1 MKFNSIKPFSK
12 DEGLFGIKPYNIN
25 WAVSDNWKSAK
36 NKMLVVIEFVPTVD
50 LKEKSLLGHHLSQ
63 TTYSNLFDYAFSEA
77 KKINPKTKQSDWGF
91 MFVNFN
97 HFKWFDLS
105 NQQKDVCIGAA
116 TKRIKSIIKKIPH
129 THLLIMGDTAASKI
143 LEDNDINTKRLW
155 VHQYKG
161 TPTVNTLN
169 IDRSFSAARSEDDD
183 LDDDAID
190 QANIL
195 GYVGRCIQNLI
206 LGYNPYT
213 IKVKPKAK
221 LITTIKDFDKLYKQ
235 LKKAKRIAVDTEG
248 TSLETIENK
257 LATIQFAITSDIGYV
272 IPWYHQDSTWTVSE
286 FKYLRKKLR
295 SLFTS
300 NGTEYKG
307 SKTKFLIGQ
316 NFGYDMRVLSKELN
330 IRYWSHN
337 TWDLMSGEFLLDE
350 NIKVLRTYGT
360 SAYSLAQ
367 ICLNYGCDF
376 YQTASFGKDQRTL
389 IAYQELTPEVLD
401 YTTMDVQ
408 VMIAIQEQQLRRA
421 QNIVHVKEKPY
432 TEDYHRLMLTQLSS
446 MVRVMSIMK
455 YRGNTIDIE
464 YLLSLLRPDSPI
476 SSKVDELTKEFY
488 SLPEVKKASKKLNN
502 TKGAPSGGLFGQ
514 DFNSFNLSKKAH
526 LQTLFIDVLGLEPL
540 RYGKSGDPSFDK
552 EFLKKYSEDHRSV
565 AIVNDLNK
573 LGKLKSSYIDAFYGH
588 VEDSHDGRIDKR
600 LRPDFGYTGV
610 VTGRSNS
617 SKPSF
622 QQIPEHSED
631 AKIIKRMFISP
642 PMVLPFE
649 ADYSAHEVRCLNLSS
664 FVITNVGL
672 KRLSDIMM
680 MSPDKLPLVLSHNH
694 ATGKDEY
701 KRIGYRSS
709 HTTEFD
715 HLEIVHEHGVLCCTS
730 NHQVWSIKRNAYV
743 YADQLQV
750 GDELLT
756 DDYLNRP
763 TTITHIDNYGTQH
776 HLVGDIG
783 IFDNHNLYVQS
794 TDSPN
799 ERAVLVHNCWGIAAD
814 DDSVKSSFLNIHNL
828 IIKFRHDPS
837 EENLKRKETE
847 GDPHKQNYHKFTKVA
862 LDKIDKVMRQQAKSI
877 VFGCFTKD
885 TIVST
890 EKGPIRIGNLADTKR
905 KPKMIVQGGV
915 LRKSGGAISR
925 GVKPIVSVLTR
936 QGELKGT
943 NGHKILTVSSKFNLE
958 YKALADL
965 KYGDQ
970 IVYQQGAF
978 GNMHPV
984 MDDKRITTKDAYCLG
999 MFTADGSANFYNT
1012 DTTSYNYRVNH
1023 SSSDLEEVKK
1033 MQMFFKKWGGVK
1045 APIAN
1050 PLEFDERFSGCGASS
1065 INLNNKRLYYILKDF
1080 GVTGLQR
1087 DRRVPDQIL
1096 SAERKFVAAYLS
1108 GYFDGDGY
1116 MRFSSNDHLQIGATT
1131 NNPGLAT
1138 DIIYL
1143 LSLFGIKA
1151 SMYGGQYVTENG
1163 YETQSYEIIITG
1175 VESQLLFLKHIGFKT
1190 LRKKERAEQLK
1201 ETLPDL
1207 RINVLKYGL
1216 YKDVYKA
1223 LRKVY
1228 AKRAGVNTFRSRDV
1242 YFKGVHIPPLK
1253 NHMPEFM
1260 ENIHQ
1265 YKSAF
1270 DVLGLSSVYE
1280 TLEILAS
1287 DTTQVTTVFR
1297 EAQNMG
1303 QEEVFDVINVVKD
1316 HSWSANGHIV
1326 SNSMYGK
1333 GDNAL
1338 ARDIDLPIDEA
1349 RKIKN
1354 KFFKEFHKGKAW
1366 LTRMVTYAQD
1376 HLFAVSPI
1384 GRRRNLFGNLSGHNA
1399 MRASVQRR
1407 AQNSPIQ
1414 GFASD
1419 ICFMAADIYARTI
1432 HELFKELEV
1441 KHKASKVGSE
1451 RTDITY
1457 LPTGPNV
1464 MVHDSIKAE
1473 MPIEYYLLGM
1483 HILEWSM
1490 THGVTQ
1496 YLRET
1501 HNVITGVPFDIEFSV
1516 GADWA
1521 HKDDWNFS
1529 AYHMEQA
1536 IKQTLVDHKALY
1548 PDNPKVQAID
1558 PDKTYAHM
1566 VDCYHAQCKQLKL
1579 RERFPLN
1586 ID

>member
-1 MKFNSIKPFSK
+1 MKFKSVKPFLS
-12 DEGLFGIKPYNIN
+12 DEGLFGIKPYNVD
-25 WAVSDNWKSAK
+25 WAITDNWKKAK
-36 NKMLVVIEFVPTVD
+36 NKVLVVVEFVPSID
-50 LKEKSLLGHHLSQ
+50 LKEKSLMGHTLSQ
-63 TTYSNLFDYAFSEA
+63 QTYSNLFDYTFSEV
-77 KKINPKTKQSDWGF
+77 KKLNSKVKQSDWGF

-105 NQQKDVCIGAA
+105 PQQKDVCIGAA
-116 TKRIKSIIKKIPH
+116 TKRMRRIIKKIPH
-129 THLLIMGDTAASKI
+129 THLLLMGDTVASKI
-143 LEDNDINTKRLW
+143 LDDPDANAKRLW
-155 VHQYKG
+155 VHDLKG
-161 TPTVNTLN
+161 TPTVNTIG
-169 IDRSFSAARSEDDD
+169 IDRSFSASKSDDDD

-195 GYVGRCIQNLI
+195 GYASRCIQNLI
-206 LGYNPYT
+206 LGYNPYH
-213 IKVKPKAK
+213 IEVKPRAK
-221 LITTIKDFDKLYKQ
+221 LIKTIKEFDALYKE
-235 LKKAKRIAVDTEG
+235 LKKAKRVAVDTEG

-257 LATIQFAITSDIGYV
+257 LATIQFATSSDIGYV
-272 IPWYHQDSTWTVSE
+272 IPWYHQDSTWSVSE

-295 SLFTS
+295 KLFTS
-300 NGTEYKG
+300 NGTDYKG
-307 SKTKFLIGQ
+307 TKTKFLIGQ
-316 NFGYDMRVLSKELN
+316 NFGYDIRVLSKELN

-337 TWDLMSGEFLLDE
+337 TWDLMAGEFLLDE

-360 SAYSLAQ
+360 SAYGLAQ
-367 ICLNYGCDF
+367 ICMNYGCDF
-376 YQTASFGKDQRTL
+376 YYTASFSKAQRTM
-389 IAYQELTPEVLD
+389 IAHQELTQEVLD

-408 VMIAIQEQQLRRA
+408 VMIAIQEQQMKRA
-421 QNIVHVKEKPY
+421 SNILHVDDKPY
-432 TEDYHRLMLTQLSS
+432 TKDYHRLMLTQLSS
-446 MVRVMSIMK
+446 MIRVMSIMK

-476 SSKVDELTKEFY
+476 SSKIDELTKEFY
-488 SLPEVKKASKKLNN
+488 ELPEVKKASKLLNED
-502 TKGAPSGGLFGQ
+502 KGAPSGGLFGQ
-514 DFNSFNLSKKAH
+514 SFSSFNLSKKAH

-540 RYGKSGDPSFDK
+540 RYGKKGDPSFDK
-552 EFLKKYSEDHRSV
+552 MFLKTYEEDNRSV
-565 AIVNDLNK
+565 AIINDLNK

-588 VEDSHDGRIDKR
+588 VEESHDGRIDKR

-622 QQIPEHSED
+622 QQIPEHSAD

-649 ADYSAHEVRCLNLSS
+649 ADYSAHEVRC
-664 FVITNVGL
+664 
-672 KRLSDIMM
+672 
-680 MSPDKLPLVLSHNH
+680 
-694 ATGKDEY
+694 
-701 KRIGYRSS
+701 
-709 HTTEFD
+709 
-715 HLEIVHEHGVLCCTS
+715 
-730 NHQVWSIKRNAYV
+730 
-743 YADQLQV
+743 
-750 GDELLT
+750 
-756 DDYLNRP
+756 
-763 TTITHIDNYGTQH
+763 
-776 HLVGDIG
+776 
-783 IFDNHNLYVQS
+783 
-794 TDSPN
+794 
-799 ERAVLVHNCWGIAAD
+799 WGIAAD

-828 IIKFRHDPS
+828 IIKYRHDPT
-837 EENLKRKETE
+837 EKNLKRKETE
-847 GDPHKQNYHKFTKVA
+847 GDPHKQNYHKFTKVP

-890 EKGPIRIGNLADTKR
+890 EKGPVRIGNLADTKR
-905 KPKMIVQGGV
+905 KPKVITQGGV
-915 LRKSGGAISR
+915 LRKSGGAVSQ

-943 NGHKILTVSSKFNLE
+943 NGHKILTVSPKLKLE
-958 YKALADL
+958 YKTLADL
-965 KYGDQ
+965 KHGDQ
-970 IVYQQGAF
+970 IVYQQGTF
-978 GNMHPV
+978 GNVRPIMGGKH
-984 MDDKRITTKDAYCLG
+984 ISTKDAYCLG
-999 MFTADGSANFYNT
+999 MFTADGSANFYNS
-1012 DTTSYNYRVNH
+1012 DSVSYNYRVNH
-1023 SSSDLEEVKK
+1023 SSGDLEEVKK
-1033 MQMFFKKWGGVK
+1033 MQVFFKKWGGVK

-1050 PLEFDERFSGCGASS
+1050 QLEFDERFSGCGASS
-1065 INLNNKRLYYILKDF
+1065 INLNNKRLYNILKDF
-1080 GVTGLQR
+1080 GVTGLQK

-1163 YETQSYEIIITG
+1163 YETQAYEIIITG

-1207 RINVLKYGL
+1207 RINVLKYGS
-1216 YKDVYKA
+1216 YKDTYQE

-1242 YFKGVHIPPLK
+1242 YYKGVLIPPMK
-1253 NHMPEFM
+1253 RYMPEFM

-1270 DVLGLSSVYE
+1270 EVLGLTSVYE
-1280 TLEILAS
+1280 TLEVLAS
-1287 DTTQVTTVFR
+1287 DTTQVTYVFR
-1297 EAQNMG
+1297 EALDIGEQ
-1303 QEEVFDVINVVKD
+1303 EVFDVVNVVKD

-1338 ARDIDLPIDEA
+1338 ARDINLSVDEA

-1366 LTRMVTYAQD
+1366 LKQMVTYAQE

-1399 MRASVQRR
+1399 MRAAVQRR

-1432 HELFKELEV
+1432 HELFNELGI
-1441 KHKASKVGSE
+1441 KHKSSKVGTAK
-1451 RTDITY
+1451 TDITY

-1501 HNVITGVPFDIEFSV
+1501 HGVITGVPFDIEFSV
-1516 GADWA
+1516 GADWS
-1521 HKDDWNFS
+1521 HKDDWDFS
-1529 AYHMEQA
+1529 ANHMEKA
-1536 IKQTLVDHKALY
+1536 IKQTLLDHKALY
-1548 PDNPKVQAID
+1548 PDNAKVQAID
-1558 PDKTYAHM
+1558 PDKTYAYM
-1566 VDCYHAQCKQLKL
+1566 VDCYHEQCKQLKL

>member
-1 MKFNSIKPFSK
+1 MKFKSVKPFLS
-12 DEGLFGIKPYNIN
+12 DEGLFGIKPYNID
-25 WAVSDNWKSAK
+25 WAITDNWKKAK
-36 NKMLVVIEFVPTVD
+36 NKVLVVVEFVPSID
-50 LKEKSLLGHHLSQ
+50 LKEKSLMGHPLSQ
-63 TTYSNLFDYAFSEA
+63 QTYSNLFDYTFSEV
-77 KKINPKTKQSDWGF
+77 KKLNSKVKQSDWGF

-105 NQQKDVCIGAA
+105 PQQKDVCIGAA
-116 TKRIKSIIKKIPH
+116 TKRMRRIIKKIPH
-129 THLLIMGDTAASKI
+129 THLLLMGDTVATKI
-143 LEDNDINTKRLW
+143 LDDPDANAKRLW
-155 VHQYKG
+155 VHDFKG
-161 TPTVNTLN
+161 TPTVNTIG
-169 IDRSFSAARSEDDD
+169 IDRSFSASKSDDDD

-195 GYVGRCIQNLI
+195 GYASRCIQNLI
-206 LGYNPYT
+206 LGYNPYH
-213 IKVKPKAK
+213 IEVKPKAK
-221 LITTIKDFDKLYKQ
+221 LIKTIKEFDALYKE

-257 LATIQFAITSDIGYV
+257 LATIQFATSSDIGYV
-272 IPWYHQDSTWTVSE
+272 IPWYHQDSTWSVSE

-295 SLFTS
+295 KLFTS

-307 SKTKFLIGQ
+307 TKTKFLIGQ

-337 TWDLMSGEFLLDE
+337 TWDLMAGEFLLDE

-367 ICLNYGCDF
+367 ICMNYGCDF
-376 YQTASFGKDQRTL
+376 YYTATFSKAQRTL
-389 IAYQELTPEVLD
+389 IAHQELTQEVLD

-408 VMIAIQEQQLRRA
+408 VMIAIQEQQMKRA
-421 QNIVHVKEKPY
+421 SNILHVDDKPY
-432 TEDYHRLMLTQLSS
+432 TKDYHRLMLTQLSS
-446 MVRVMSIMK
+446 MIRVMSVMK

-476 SSKVDELTKEFY
+476 SSKIDELTKEFY
-488 SLPEVKKASKKLNN
+488 ELPEVKKASKLLNED
-502 TKGAPSGGLFGQ
+502 KGAPSGGLFGQ
-514 DFNSFNLSKKAH
+514 SFSSFNLSKKAH
-526 LQTLFIDVLGLEPL
+526 LKTLFIDVLGLEPL
-540 RYGKSGDPSFDK
+540 RYGKKGDPSFDK
-552 EFLKKYSEDHRSV
+552 MFLKTYEEDNRSV
-565 AIVNDLNK
+565 AIINDLNK

-622 QQIPEHSED
+622 QQIPEHSAD

-649 ADYSAHEVRCLNLSS
+649 ADYSAHEVRC
-664 FVITNVGL
+664 
-672 KRLSDIMM
+672 
-680 MSPDKLPLVLSHNH
+680 
-694 ATGKDEY
+694 
-701 KRIGYRSS
+701 
-709 HTTEFD
+709 
-715 HLEIVHEHGVLCCTS
+715 
-730 NHQVWSIKRNAYV
+730 
-743 YADQLQV
+743 
-750 GDELLT
+750 
-756 DDYLNRP
+756 
-763 TTITHIDNYGTQH
+763 
-776 HLVGDIG
+776 
-783 IFDNHNLYVQS
+783 
-794 TDSPN
+794 
-799 ERAVLVHNCWGIAAD
+799 WGIAAD

-828 IIKFRHDPS
+828 IIKYRHDPT
-837 EENLKRKETE
+837 EKNLKRKETE
-847 GDPHKQNYHKFTKVA
+847 GDPHKQNYHKFTKVP

-890 EKGPIRIGNLADTKR
+890 EKGPIRIGNLANTKR

-943 NGHKILTVSSKFNLE
+943 NGHKILTVSPKLKLE

-978 GNMHPV
+978 GNVHPV
-984 MDDKRITTKDAYCLG
+984 MDNKQITTKDAYCLG
-999 MFTADGSANFYNT
+999 MFTADGCANFYNT

-1023 SSSDLEEVKK
+1023 SSSDLDEVKK
-1033 MQMFFKKWGGVK
+1033 MQLFFKKWGGVK

-1050 PLEFDERFSGCGASS
+1050 PLDFDERFSGCGASS
-1065 INLNNKRLYYILKDF
+1065 INLNNKRLYNALKDF
-1080 GVTGLQR
+1080 GVTGLQK

-1143 LSLFGIKA
+1143 LGLFGIKA

-1163 YETQSYEIIITG
+1163 YETQSYEIIIAST
-1175 VESQLLFLKHIGFKT
+1175 ESQLRFLKHIGFKT
-1190 LRKKERAEQLK
+1190 LRKKERAEQLR
-1201 ETLPDL
+1201 ETLPDI
-1207 RINVLKYGL
+1207 RNNVTKYGL
-1216 YKDVYKA
+1216 YKDVYKE

-1228 AKRAGVNTFRSRDV
+1228 AKRAGVNTFRARDV
-1242 YFKGVHIPPLK
+1242 YFKGVHIPPMK
-1253 NHMPEFM
+1253 RYMPEFM

-1338 ARDIDLPIDEA
+1338 ARDINLSVDEA
-1349 RKIKN
+1349 RKIKD

-1366 LTRMVTYAQD
+1366 LKQMVTYAQE

-1399 MRASVQRR
+1399 MRAAVQRR

-1432 HELFKELEV
+1432 HELFTELGI
-1441 KHKASKVGSE
+1441 KHKSSKVGTNK
-1451 RTDITY
+1451 TDITY

-1501 HNVITGVPFDIEFSV
+1501 HGVITGVPFDIEFSV
-1516 GADWA
+1516 GADWS
-1521 HKDDWNFS
+1521 HKDDWDFS
-1529 AYHMEQA
+1529 ANHMEKA
-1536 IKQTLVDHKALY
+1536 IKQTLLDHKALY
-1548 PDNPKVQAID
+1548 PDNAKVQAID
-1558 PDKTYAHM
+1558 PDKTYAYM
-1566 VDCYHAQCKQLKL
+1566 VDCYHEQCKQLKL

>member
-1 MKFNSIKPFSK
+1 M
-12 DEGLFGIKPYNIN
+12 
-25 WAVSDNWKSAK
+25 A
-36 NKMLVVIEFVPTVD
+36 
-50 LKEKSLLGHHLSQ
+50 
-63 TTYSNLFDYAFSEA
+63 
-77 KKINPKTKQSDWGF
+77 
-91 MFVNFN
+91 
-97 HFKWFDLS
+97 
-105 NQQKDVCIGAA
+105 
-116 TKRIKSIIKKIPH
+116 
-129 THLLIMGDTAASKI
+129 
-143 LEDNDINTKRLW
+143 
-155 VHQYKG
+155 
-161 TPTVNTLN
+161 
-169 IDRSFSAARSEDDD
+169 
-183 LDDDAID
+183 
-190 QANIL
+190 
-195 GYVGRCIQNLI
+195 
-206 LGYNPYT
+206 
-213 IKVKPKAK
+213 
-221 LITTIKDFDKLYKQ
+221 
-235 LKKAKRIAVDTEG
+235 
-248 TSLETIENK
+248 
-257 LATIQFAITSDIGYV
+257 
-272 IPWYHQDSTWTVSE
+272 
-286 FKYLRKKLR
+286 
-295 SLFTS
+295 
-300 NGTEYKG
+300 
-307 SKTKFLIGQ
+307 
-316 NFGYDMRVLSKELN
+316 
-330 IRYWSHN
+330 
-337 TWDLMSGEFLLDE
+337 GEFLLDE

-360 SAYSLAQ
+360 SAYGLAQ
-367 ICLNYGCDF
+367 ICMNYGCDF
-376 YQTASFGKDQRTL
+376 YYTASFSKSQRTL
-389 IAYQELTPEVLD
+389 IAHQELTQEVLD

-408 VMIAIQEQQLRRA
+408 VMIAIQEQQMKRA
-421 QNIVHVKEKPY
+421 SNILHVDDKPY
-432 TEDYHRLMLTQLSS
+432 TKDYHRLMLTQLSS
-446 MVRVMSIMK
+446 MIRVMSIMK

-476 SSKVDELTKEFY
+476 SSKIDELTKEFY
-488 SLPEVKKASKKLNN
+488 ELPEVKKASKLLNED
-502 TKGAPSGGLFGQ
+502 KGAPSGGLFGQ
-514 DFNSFNLSKKAH
+514 SFSSFNLSKKAH

-540 RYGKSGDPSFDK
+540 RYGKKGDPSFDK
-552 EFLKKYSEDHRSV
+552 MFLKTYEEENRSV
-565 AIVNDLNK
+565 AIINDLNK

-588 VEDSHDGRIDKR
+588 VEESHDGRIDKR

-622 QQIPEHSED
+622 QQIPEHSAD

-649 ADYSAHEVRCLNLSS
+649 ADYSAHEVRC
-664 FVITNVGL
+664 
-672 KRLSDIMM
+672 
-680 MSPDKLPLVLSHNH
+680 
-694 ATGKDEY
+694 
-701 KRIGYRSS
+701 
-709 HTTEFD
+709 
-715 HLEIVHEHGVLCCTS
+715 
-730 NHQVWSIKRNAYV
+730 
-743 YADQLQV
+743 
-750 GDELLT
+750 
-756 DDYLNRP
+756 
-763 TTITHIDNYGTQH
+763 
-776 HLVGDIG
+776 
-783 IFDNHNLYVQS
+783 
-794 TDSPN
+794 
-799 ERAVLVHNCWGIAAD
+799 WGIAAD

-828 IIKFRHDPS
+828 IIKYRHDPT
-837 EENLKRKETE
+837 EKNLKRKETE
-847 GDPHKQNYHKFTKVA
+847 GDPHKQNYHKFTKVP

-890 EKGPIRIGNLADTKR
+890 EKGPVRIGNLADTKR
-905 KPKMIVQGGV
+905 KPKVITQGGV
-915 LRKSGGAISR
+915 LRKSGGAVSQ

-943 NGHKILTVSSKFNLE
+943 NGHKILTVSSKLKLE
-958 YKALADL
+958 YKPLADL

-978 GNMHPV
+978 GNVHPV
-984 MDDKRITTKDAYCLG
+984 MDNRQITTKDAYCLG
-999 MFTADGSANFYNT
+999 MFTADGCANFYNT
-1012 DTTSYNYRVNH
+1012 NNRSYNYRVNH

-1033 MQMFFKKWGGVK
+1033 MQMFFKRWGGVK

-1065 INLNNKRLYYILKDF
+1065 ITLNNKRLYNALKDF
-1080 GVTGLQR
+1080 GVTGLQK

-1116 MRFSSNDHLQIGATT
+1116 MRFSSDKHLQIGATT

-1138 DIIYL
+1138 DIIYML
-1143 LSLFGIKA
+1143 NLFGIKA
-1151 SMYGGQYVTENG
+1151 SMYGGQYVTGNG
-1163 YETQSYEIIITG
+1163 FETQSYEIIITG
-1175 VESQLLFLKHIGFKT
+1175 TESQLLFLKHIGFKT

-1201 ETLPDL
+1201 ETLPDI
-1207 RINVLKYGL
+1207 RTNVTKYGC
-1216 YKDVYKA
+1216 YKDVYKE

-1242 YFKGVHIPPLK
+1242 YYKGVHIPPLK
-1253 NHMPEFM
+1253 LGMPEFM

-1270 DVLGLSSVYE
+1270 AVLGLSSVYE

-1287 DTTQVTTVFR
+1287 NTTQVTTVFR
-1297 EAQNMG
+1297 EAQDLG
-1303 QEEVFDVINVVKD
+1303 KEEVFDVINVVKD

-1338 ARDIDLPIDEA
+1338 ARDINLSVDEA
-1349 RKIKN
+1349 RKIKD

-1366 LTRMVTYAQD
+1366 LKQMVTYAQE

-1399 MRASVQRR
+1399 MRAAVQRR

-1432 HELFKELEV
+1432 HELFNELGV
-1441 KHKASKVGSE
+1441 KHKSSKVGTAK
-1451 RTDITY
+1451 TDITY

-1501 HNVITGVPFDIEFSV
+1501 HGVITGVPFDIEFSV
-1516 GADWA
+1516 GADWS
-1521 HKDDWNFS
+1521 HKDDWDFS
-1529 AYHMEQA
+1529 ANHMEKA
-1536 IKQTLVDHKALY
+1536 IKQTLLDHKMLY
-1548 PDNPKVQAID
+1548 PDNAKVQDID
-1558 PDKTYAHM
+1558 PDKTYAYM
-1566 VDCYHAQCKQLKL
+1566 VECYHEQCKQLKL

>member
-1 MKFNSIKPFSK
+1 MKFKSVKPFLS
-12 DEGLFGIKPYNIN
+12 DEGLFGIKPYNVD
-25 WAVSDNWKSAK
+25 WAITDNWKKAK
-36 NKMLVVIEFVPTVD
+36 NKVLVVVEFVPSID
-50 LKEKSLLGHHLSQ
+50 LKEKSLMGHTLSQ
-63 TTYSNLFDYAFSEA
+63 QTYSNLFDYTFSEV
-77 KKINPKTKQSDWGF
+77 KKLNSKVKQSDWGF

-97 HFKWFDLS
+97 YFKWFDLS
-105 NQQKDVCIGAA
+105 PQQKDVCIGAA
-116 TKRIKSIIKKIPH
+116 TKRMRRIIKKIPH
-129 THLLIMGDTAASKI
+129 THLLLMGDTVAAKI
-143 LEDNDINTKRLW
+143 LDDPDANAKRLW
-155 VHQYKG
+155 VHDLKG
-161 TPTVNTLN
+161 TPTVNTIG
-169 IDRSFSAARSEDDD
+169 IDRSFSASKSDDDD

-195 GYVGRCIQNLI
+195 GYASRCIQNLI
-206 LGYNPYT
+206 LGYNPYH
-213 IKVKPKAK
+213 IEVKPRAK
-221 LITTIKDFDKLYKQ
+221 LIKTIKEFDALYKE
-235 LKKAKRIAVDTEG
+235 LKKAKRVAVDTEG

-257 LATIQFAITSDIGYV
+257 LATIQFATSSDIGYV
-272 IPWYHQDSTWTVSE
+272 IPWYHQDSTWSVSE

-295 SLFTS
+295 KLFTS

-307 SKTKFLIGQ
+307 TKTKFLIGQ
-316 NFGYDMRVLSKELN
+316 NFGYDIRVLSKELN

-337 TWDLMSGEFLLDE
+337 TWDLMAGEFLLDE

-360 SAYSLAQ
+360 SAYGLAQ
-367 ICLNYGCDF
+367 ICMNYGCDF
-376 YQTASFGKDQRTL
+376 YYTASFSKSQRTL
-389 IAYQELTPEVLD
+389 IAHQELTQEVLD

-408 VMIAIQEQQLRRA
+408 VMIAIQEQQMKRA
-421 QNIVHVKEKPY
+421 SNILHVDDKPY
-432 TEDYHRLMLTQLSS
+432 TKDYHRLMLTQLSS
-446 MVRVMSIMK
+446 MIRVMSIMK

-476 SSKVDELTKEFY
+476 SSKIDELTKEFY
-488 SLPEVKKASKKLNN
+488 ELPEVKKASKLLNED
-502 TKGAPSGGLFGQ
+502 KGAPSGGLFGQ
-514 DFNSFNLSKKAH
+514 SFSSFNLSKKAH

-540 RYGKSGDPSFDK
+540 RYGKKGDPSFDK
-552 EFLKKYSEDHRSV
+552 MFLKTYEEENRSV
-565 AIVNDLNK
+565 AIINDLNK

-588 VEDSHDGRIDKR
+588 VEESHDGRIDKR

-622 QQIPEHSED
+622 QQIPEHSAD

-649 ADYSAHEVRCLNLSS
+649 ADYSAHEVRC
-664 FVITNVGL
+664 
-672 KRLSDIMM
+672 
-680 MSPDKLPLVLSHNH
+680 
-694 ATGKDEY
+694 
-701 KRIGYRSS
+701 
-709 HTTEFD
+709 
-715 HLEIVHEHGVLCCTS
+715 
-730 NHQVWSIKRNAYV
+730 
-743 YADQLQV
+743 
-750 GDELLT
+750 
-756 DDYLNRP
+756 
-763 TTITHIDNYGTQH
+763 
-776 HLVGDIG
+776 
-783 IFDNHNLYVQS
+783 
-794 TDSPN
+794 
-799 ERAVLVHNCWGIAAD
+799 WGIAAD

-828 IIKFRHDPS
+828 IIKYRHDPT
-837 EENLKRKETE
+837 EKNLKRKETE
-847 GDPHKQNYHKFTKVA
+847 GDPHKQNYHKFTKVP

-890 EKGPIRIGNLADTKR
+890 EKGPVRIGNLADTKR
-905 KPKMIVQGGV
+905 KPKVITQGGV
-915 LRKSGGAISR
+915 LRKSGGAVSQ

-943 NGHKILTVSSKFNLE
+943 NGHKILTVSSKLKLE
-958 YKALADL
+958 YKPLADL

-978 GNMHPV
+978 GNVHPV
-984 MDDKRITTKDAYCLG
+984 MDNRQITTKDAYCLG
-999 MFTADGSANFYNT
+999 MFTADGCANFYNT
-1012 DTTSYNYRVNH
+1012 NNRSYNYRVNH

-1033 MQMFFKKWGGVK
+1033 MQMFFKRWGGVK

-1065 INLNNKRLYYILKDF
+1065 ITLNNKRLYNALKDF
-1080 GVTGLQR
+1080 GVTGLQK

-1116 MRFSSNDHLQIGATT
+1116 MRFSSDKHLQIGATT

-1138 DIIYL
+1138 DIIYML
-1143 LSLFGIKA
+1143 NLFGIKA
-1151 SMYGGQYVTENG
+1151 SMYGGQYVTGNG
-1163 YETQSYEIIITG
+1163 FETQSYEIIITG
-1175 VESQLLFLKHIGFKT
+1175 TESQLLFLKHIGFKT

-1201 ETLPDL
+1201 ETLPDI
-1207 RINVLKYGL
+1207 RTNVTKYGC
-1216 YKDVYKA
+1216 YKDVYKE

-1242 YFKGVHIPPLK
+1242 YYKGVHIPPLK
-1253 NHMPEFM
+1253 LGMPEFM

-1270 DVLGLSSVYE
+1270 AVLGLSSVYE

-1287 DTTQVTTVFR
+1287 NTTQVTTVFR
-1297 EAQNMG
+1297 EAQDLG
-1303 QEEVFDVINVVKD
+1303 KEEVFDVINVVKD

-1338 ARDIDLPIDEA
+1338 ARDINLSVDEA
-1349 RKIKN
+1349 RKIKD

-1366 LTRMVTYAQD
+1366 LKQMVTYAQE

-1399 MRASVQRR
+1399 MRAAVQRR

-1432 HELFKELEV
+1432 HELFNELGV
-1441 KHKASKVGSE
+1441 KHKSSKVGTAK
-1451 RTDITY
+1451 TDITY

-1501 HNVITGVPFDIEFSV
+1501 HGVITGVPFDIEFSV
-1516 GADWA
+1516 GADWS
-1521 HKDDWNFS
+1521 HKDDWDFS
-1529 AYHMEQA
+1529 ANHMEKA
-1536 IKQTLVDHKALY
+1536 IKQTLLDHKMLY
-1548 PDNPKVQAID
+1548 PDNAKVQDID
-1558 PDKTYAHM
+1558 PDKTYAYM
-1566 VDCYHAQCKQLKL
+1566 VECYHEQCKQLKL

>member
-1 MKFNSIKPFSK
+1 MKFKSVKPFLS
-12 DEGLFGIKPYNIN
+12 DEGLFGIKPYNID
-25 WAVSDNWKSAK
+25 WAITDNWKKAK
-36 NKMLVVIEFVPTVD
+36 NKVLVVVEFVPSID
-50 LKEKSLLGHHLSQ
+50 LKEKSLMGHTLSQ
-63 TTYSNLFDYAFSEA
+63 QTYSNLFDYTFSEV
-77 KKINPKTKQSDWGF
+77 KKLNSKVKQSDWGF

-105 NQQKDVCIGAA
+105 PQQKDVCIGAA
-116 TKRIKSIIKKIPH
+116 TKRMRRIIKKIPH
-129 THLLIMGDTAASKI
+129 THLLLMGDTVAAKI
-143 LEDNDINTKRLW
+143 LDDPDANTKRLW
-155 VHQYKG
+155 VHDNKG
-161 TPTVNTLN
+161 TPTVNTIG
-169 IDRSFSAARSEDDD
+169 IDRSFSASKSDDDD

-195 GYVGRCIQNLI
+195 GYASRCIQNLI
-206 LGYNPYT
+206 LGYNPYH
-213 IKVKPKAK
+213 IEVKPRAK
-221 LITTIKDFDKLYKQ
+221 LIKTIKEFDALYKE

-257 LATIQFAITSDIGYV
+257 LATIQFATSSDIGYV
-272 IPWYHQDSTWTVSE
+272 IPWYHQDSTWSVSE

-295 SLFTS
+295 KLFTS

-307 SKTKFLIGQ
+307 TKTKFLIGQ
-316 NFGYDMRVLSKELN
+316 NFGYDIRVLSKELN

-337 TWDLMSGEFLLDE
+337 TWDLMAGEFLLDE

-360 SAYSLAQ
+360 SAYNLAQ
-367 ICLNYGCDF
+367 ICMNYGCDF
-376 YQTASFGKDQRTL
+376 YYTASFSKAQRTL
-389 IAYQELTPEVLD
+389 IAHQELTQEVLD

-408 VMIAIQEQQLRRA
+408 VMIAIQEQQMKRSS
-421 QNIVHVKEKPY
+421 NILHVDDKPY
-432 TEDYHRLMLTQLSS
+432 TKDYHRLMLTQLSS
-446 MVRVMSIMK
+446 MIRVMSIMK

-476 SSKVDELTKEFY
+476 SSKIDELTKEFY
-488 SLPEVKKASKKLNN
+488 ELPEVKKASKLLNED
-502 TKGAPSGGLFGQ
+502 KGAPSGGLFGQ
-514 DFNSFNLSKKAH
+514 SFSSFNLSKKAH

-540 RYGKSGDPSFDK
+540 RYGKKGDPSFDK
-552 EFLKKYSEDHRSV
+552 MFLKTYEEENRSV
-565 AIVNDLNK
+565 AIINDLNK

-588 VEDSHDGRIDKR
+588 VEESHDGRIDKR

-622 QQIPEHSED
+622 QQIPEHSAD

-649 ADYSAHEVRCLNLSS
+649 ADYSAHEVRC
-664 FVITNVGL
+664 
-672 KRLSDIMM
+672 
-680 MSPDKLPLVLSHNH
+680 
-694 ATGKDEY
+694 
-701 KRIGYRSS
+701 
-709 HTTEFD
+709 
-715 HLEIVHEHGVLCCTS
+715 
-730 NHQVWSIKRNAYV
+730 
-743 YADQLQV
+743 
-750 GDELLT
+750 
-756 DDYLNRP
+756 
-763 TTITHIDNYGTQH
+763 
-776 HLVGDIG
+776 
-783 IFDNHNLYVQS
+783 
-794 TDSPN
+794 
-799 ERAVLVHNCWGIAAD
+799 WGIAAD

-828 IIKFRHDPS
+828 IIKYRHDPT
-837 EENLKRKETE
+837 EKNLKRKETE
-847 GDPHKQNYHKFTKVA
+847 GDPHKQNYHKFTKVP

-890 EKGPIRIGNLADTKR
+890 EKGPVRIGNLADTKR
-905 KPKMIVQGGV
+905 KPKVTTQGGV
-915 LRKSGGAISR
+915 LRKSGGAVSQ

-943 NGHKILTVSSKFNLE
+943 NGHKILTVSPKLKLE

-965 KYGDQ
+965 NYGDQ
-970 IVYQQGAF
+970 IVYQQGTF
-978 GNMHPV
+978 GNVRPV
-984 MDDKRITTKDAYCLG
+984 MGGKHISTKDAYCLG

-1033 MQMFFKKWGGVK
+1033 MQVFFKRWGGVK
-1045 APIAN
+1045 ALITNA
-1050 PLEFDERFSGCGASS
+1050 LEFDERFSGCGASS
-1065 INLNNKRLYYILKDF
+1065 INLNNKQLYNTLKDF
-1080 GVTGLQR
+1080 GVTGLQK

-1116 MRFSSNDHLQIGATT
+1116 MRFSSDKHLQIGATT

-1138 DIIYL
+1138 DIIYML
-1143 LSLFGIKA
+1143 NLFGIKA
-1151 SMYGGQYVTENG
+1151 SMYGGQYVIGNG

-1175 VESQLLFLKHIGFKT
+1175 TESQLLFLKHIGFKT

-1201 ETLPDL
+1201 ETLPD
-1207 RINVLKYGL
+1207 IKTNVTKYGA
-1216 YKDVYKA
+1216 YKDVYRE
-1223 LRKVY
+1223 LRSVY

-1242 YFKGVHIPPLK
+1242 YYKGVHIPPLK
-1253 NHMPEFM
+1253 LGMPEFM

-1270 DVLGLSSVYE
+1270 AVLGLSSVYE

-1287 DTTQVTTVFR
+1287 DTTRVTTVFR

-1338 ARDIDLPIDEA
+1338 ARDINLSVDEA

-1366 LTRMVTYAQD
+1366 LKQMVTYAQE

-1399 MRASVQRR
+1399 MRAAVQRR

-1432 HELFKELEV
+1432 HELFNELGI
-1441 KHKASKVGSE
+1441 KHKSSKVGTAK
-1451 RTDITY
+1451 TDITY

-1501 HNVITGVPFDIEFSV
+1501 HGVITGVPFDIEFSV
-1516 GADWA
+1516 GADWS
-1521 HKDDWNFS
+1521 HKDDWDFS
-1529 AYHMEQA
+1529 ANHMEKA
-1536 IKQTLVDHKALY
+1536 IKQTLLDHKSLY
-1548 PDNPKVQAID
+1548 PDNAKVQAID
-1558 PDKTYAHM
+1558 PDKTYAYM
-1566 VDCYHAQCKQLKL
+1566 VDCYHEQCKQLKL

>member
-1 MKFNSIKPFSK
+1 MGEHMKFKSVKPFLS
-12 DEGLFGIKPYNIN
+12 DEGLFGIKPYNVD
-25 WAVSDNWKSAK
+25 WAITDNWKKAK
-36 NKMLVVIEFVPTVD
+36 NKVLVVVEFVPSID
-50 LKEKSLLGHHLSQ
+50 LKEKSLMGHTLSQ
-63 TTYSNLFDYAFSEA
+63 QTYSNLFDYTFSEV
-77 KKINPKTKQSDWGF
+77 KKLNSKVKQSDWGF

-105 NQQKDVCIGAA
+105 PQQKDVCIGAA
-116 TKRIKSIIKKIPH
+116 TKRMRRIIKKIPH
-129 THLLIMGDTAASKI
+129 THLLLMGDTVAAKI
-143 LEDNDINTKRLW
+143 LDDPDANTKRLW
-155 VHQYKG
+155 VHDLKG
-161 TPTVNTLN
+161 VPTVNTIG
-169 IDRSFSAARSEDDD
+169 IDRSFSASKSDDDD

-195 GYVGRCIQNLI
+195 GYASRCIQNLI
-206 LGYNPYT
+206 LGYNPYH
-213 IKVKPKAK
+213 IDVKPRAK
-221 LITTIKDFDKLYKQ
+221 LIKTIKEFDALYKE
-235 LKKAKRIAVDTEG
+235 LKKAKRVAVDTEG

-257 LATIQFAITSDIGYV
+257 LATIQFATSSDIGYV
-272 IPWYHQDSTWTVSE
+272 IPWYHQDSTWSVSE

-295 SLFTS
+295 KLFTS

-307 SKTKFLIGQ
+307 TKTKFLIGQ
-316 NFGYDMRVLSKELN
+316 NFGYDIRVLSKELN

-337 TWDLMSGEFLLDE
+337 TWDLMAGEFLLDE
-350 NIKVLRTYGT
+350 NIKVLRTYGK
-360 SAYSLAQ
+360 SAYGLAQ
-367 ICLNYGCDF
+367 ICMNYGCDF
-376 YQTASFGKDQRTL
+376 YYTASFSKAQRTL
-389 IAYQELTPEVLD
+389 IAHQELTQEVLD

-408 VMIAIQEQQLRRA
+408 VMIAIQEQQMKRA
-421 QNIVHVKEKPY
+421 SNILHVDDKPY
-432 TEDYHRLMLTQLSS
+432 TKDYHRLMLTQLSS
-446 MVRVMSIMK
+446 MIRVMSIMK

-476 SSKVDELTKEFY
+476 SSKIDELTKEFY
-488 SLPEVKKASKKLNN
+488 ELPEVKKASKLLNED
-502 TKGAPSGGLFGQ
+502 KGAPSGGLFGQ
-514 DFNSFNLSKKAH
+514 SFSSFNLSKKAH
-526 LQTLFIDVLGLEPL
+526 LQTLFIDVLGLKPL
-540 RYGKSGDPSFDK
+540 RYGKKGDPSFDK
-552 EFLKKYSEDHRSV
+552 MFLKTYEEDNRSV
-565 AIVNDLNK
+565 AIINDLNK

-588 VEDSHDGRIDKR
+588 VEESHDGRIDKR

-622 QQIPEHSED
+622 QQIPEHSAD

-649 ADYSAHEVRCLNLSS
+649 ADYSAHEVRC
-664 FVITNVGL
+664 
-672 KRLSDIMM
+672 
-680 MSPDKLPLVLSHNH
+680 
-694 ATGKDEY
+694 
-701 KRIGYRSS
+701 
-709 HTTEFD
+709 
-715 HLEIVHEHGVLCCTS
+715 
-730 NHQVWSIKRNAYV
+730 
-743 YADQLQV
+743 
-750 GDELLT
+750 
-756 DDYLNRP
+756 
-763 TTITHIDNYGTQH
+763 
-776 HLVGDIG
+776 
-783 IFDNHNLYVQS
+783 
-794 TDSPN
+794 
-799 ERAVLVHNCWGIAAD
+799 WGIAAD

-828 IIKFRHDPS
+828 IIKYRHDPT
-837 EENLKRKETE
+837 EKNLKRKETE
-847 GDPHKQNYHKFTKVA
+847 GDPHKQNYHKFTKVP

-943 NGHKILTVSSKFNLE
+943 NGHKILTVSPKLKLE

-965 KYGDQ
+965 KYGDH

-978 GNMHPV
+978 GNVHPV
-984 MDDKRITTKDAYCLG
+984 MDNKQITTKDAYCLG
-999 MFTADGSANFYNT
+999 MFTADGSANFYNS

-1065 INLNNKRLYYILKDF
+1065 ISLNNKRLYNFLKDF
-1080 GVTGLQR
+1080 GVTGLQK

-1163 YETQSYEIIITG
+1163 YETQAYEIIITG

-1216 YKDVYKA
+1216 YKDVYQE

-1253 NHMPEFM
+1253 KHMPEFM

-1338 ARDIDLPIDEA
+1338 ARDINLSVDEA
-1349 RKIKN
+1349 RKIKD

-1366 LTRMVTYAQD
+1366 LKQMVTYAQE

-1399 MRASVQRR
+1399 MRAAVQRR

-1432 HELFKELEV
+1432 HELFTELEV
-1441 KHKASKVGSE
+1441 KHKSSKVGTSK
-1451 RTDITY
+1451 TDITY

-1501 HNVITGVPFDIEFSV
+1501 HGVITGVPFDIEFSV
-1516 GADWA
+1516 GADWS
-1521 HKDDWNFS
+1521 HKDDWDFS
-1529 AYHMEQA
+1529 ANHMEKA
-1536 IKQTLVDHKALY
+1536 IKQTLLDHKALY
-1548 PDNPKVQAID
+1548 PDNSKVQAID
-1558 PDKTYAHM
+1558 PDKTYAYM
-1566 VDCYHAQCKQLKL
+1566 VDCYHEQCKQLKL

>member
-1 MKFNSIKPFSK
+1 MKFKSVKPFLS
-12 DEGLFGIKPYNIN
+12 DEGLFGIKPYNVD
-25 WAVSDNWKSAK
+25 WAITDNWKKAK
-36 NKMLVVIEFVPTVD
+36 NKVLVVVEFVPSID
-50 LKEKSLLGHHLSQ
+50 LKEKSLMGHTLSQ
-63 TTYSNLFDYAFSEA
+63 QTYSNLFDYTFSEV
-77 KKINPKTKQSDWGF
+77 KKLNSKVKQSDWGF

-105 NQQKDVCIGAA
+105 PQQKDVCIGAA
-116 TKRIKSIIKKIPH
+116 TKRMRRIIKKIPH
-129 THLLIMGDTAASKI
+129 THLLLMGDTVAAKI
-143 LEDNDINTKRLW
+143 LDDPDANTKRLW
-155 VHQYKG
+155 VHDNKG
-161 TPTVNTLN
+161 TPTVNTIG
-169 IDRSFSAARSEDDD
+169 IDRSFSASKSDDDD

-195 GYVGRCIQNLI
+195 GYASRCIQNLI
-206 LGYNPYT
+206 LGYNPYH
-213 IKVKPKAK
+213 IDVKPKAK
-221 LITTIKDFDKLYKQ
+221 LIKTIKEFDALYKE
-235 LKKAKRIAVDTEG
+235 LKKAKRVAVDTEG

-257 LATIQFAITSDIGYV
+257 LATIQFATSSDIGYV
-272 IPWYHQDSTWTVSE
+272 IPWYHQDSTWSVSE

-295 SLFTS
+295 KLFTS

-307 SKTKFLIGQ
+307 TKTKFLIGQ
-316 NFGYDMRVLSKELN
+316 NFGYDIRVLSKELN

-337 TWDLMSGEFLLDE
+337 TWDLMAGEFLLDE

-360 SAYSLAQ
+360 SAYGLAQ
-367 ICLNYGCDF
+367 ICMNYGCDF
-376 YQTASFGKDQRTL
+376 YYTASFSKSQRTL
-389 IAYQELTPEVLD
+389 IAHQELTQEVLD

-408 VMIAIQEQQLRRA
+408 VMIAIQEQQMKRA
-421 QNIVHVKEKPY
+421 NNILHVDDKPY
-432 TEDYHRLMLTQLSS
+432 TKDYHRLMLTQLSS
-446 MVRVMSIMK
+446 MIRVMSIMK

-476 SSKVDELTKEFY
+476 SSKIDELTKEFY
-488 SLPEVKKASKKLNN
+488 ELPEVKKASKLLNED
-502 TKGAPSGGLFGQ
+502 KGAPSGGLFGQ
-514 DFNSFNLSKKAH
+514 SFSSFNLSKKAH

-552 EFLKKYSEDHRSV
+552 MFLKTYEEENRSV
-565 AIVNDLNK
+565 AIINDLNK

-588 VEDSHDGRIDKR
+588 VEESHDGRIDKR

-622 QQIPEHSED
+622 QQIPEHSAD

-649 ADYSAHEVRCLNLSS
+649 ADYSAHEVRCLNLNNY
-664 FVITNVGL
+664 VITSKGL
-672 KRLSDIMM
+672 KRLFEIIAINDDSY
-680 MSPDKLPLVLSHNH
+680 LVLSHNH
-694 ATGKDEY
+694 KTGKDEY
-701 KRIGYRSS
+701 KRIGYKSA

-715 HLEIVHEHGVLCCTS
+715 HLEIVHEHGMLACTA
-730 NHQVWSIKRNAYV
+730 NHQIWSITRNAYV

-750 GDELLT
+750 GEELLT
-756 DDYLNRP
+756 NDYLSRP
-763 TTITHIDNYGTQH
+763 TKIVCIENYGKQS

-783 IFDNHNLYVQS
+783 IFDNHNLYVQA
-794 TDSPN
+794 TDLPD
-799 ERAVLVHNCWGIAAD
+799 EKPVLVHNCWGIAAD

-828 IIKFRHDPS
+828 IIKYRHDPT
-837 EENLKRKETE
+837 EKNLKRKETE
-847 GDPHKQNYHKFTKVA
+847 GDPHKQNYHKFTKVP

-890 EKGPIRIGNLADTKR
+890 EKGPVRIGNLADTKR
-905 KPKMIVQGGV
+905 KPKVITQGGV
-915 LRKSGGAISR
+915 LRKSGGAVSQ

-943 NGHKILTVSSKFNLE
+943 NGHKILTVSPKLKLE

-965 KYGDQ
+965 KHGDQ
-970 IVYQQGAF
+970 IVYQQGTF
-978 GNMHPV
+978 GNVRPIMGGKH
-984 MDDKRITTKDAYCLG
+984 ISTKDAYCLG
-999 MFTADGSANFYNT
+999 MFTADGSANFYNS
-1012 DTTSYNYRVNH
+1012 DSVSYNYRVNH
-1023 SSSDLEEVKK
+1023 SSGDLEEVKK

-1050 PLEFDERFSGCGASS
+1050 QLEFDERFSGCGASS
-1065 INLNNKRLYYILKDF
+1065 INLNNKRLYNILKDF
-1080 GVTGLQR
+1080 GVTGLQK

-1116 MRFSSNDHLQIGATT
+1116 MRFSSNEHLQIGATT

-1138 DIIYL
+1138 DIIYM

-1151 SMYGGQYVTENG
+1151 SMYGGQYTTGNG
-1163 YETQSYEIIITG
+1163 FETQSYEIIITG

-1207 RINVLKYGL
+1207 RINVLKYGS
-1216 YKDVYKA
+1216 YKDTYQE

-1242 YFKGVHIPPLK
+1242 YYKGVLIPPMK
-1253 NHMPEFM
+1253 RYMPEFM

-1270 DVLGLSSVYE
+1270 EVLGLTSVYE
-1280 TLEILAS
+1280 TLEVLAS
-1287 DTTQVTTVFR
+1287 DTTQVTYVFR
-1297 EAQNMG
+1297 EALDIGEQ
-1303 QEEVFDVINVVKD
+1303 EVFDVVNVVKD

-1338 ARDIDLPIDEA
+1338 ARDINLSVDEA

-1366 LTRMVTYAQD
+1366 LTKMVTYAQE

-1399 MRASVQRR
+1399 MRAAVQRR

-1432 HELFKELEV
+1432 HELFNELGI
-1441 KHKASKVGSE
+1441 KHKSSKVGTAK
-1451 RTDITY
+1451 TDITY

-1501 HNVITGVPFDIEFSV
+1501 HGVITGVPFDIEFSV
-1516 GADWA
+1516 GADWS
-1521 HKDDWNFS
+1521 HKDDWDFS
-1529 AYHMEQA
+1529 ANHMEKA
-1536 IKQTLVDHKALY
+1536 IKQTLLDHKALY
-1548 PDNPKVQAID
+1548 PDNAKVQAID
-1558 PDKTYAHM
+1558 PDKTYAYM
-1566 VDCYHAQCKQLKL
+1566 VDCYHEQCKQLKL

>member
-1 MKFNSIKPFSK
+1 MKFKSVKPFLS
-12 DEGLFGIKPYNIN
+12 DEGLFGIKPYNVD
-25 WAVSDNWKSAK
+25 WAITDNWKSAK
-36 NKMLVVIEFVPTVD
+36 NKVLVVVEFVPSID
-50 LKEKSLLGHHLSQ
+50 LKEKSLMGHTLSQ
-63 TTYSNLFDYAFSEA
+63 QTYSNLFDYTFSEV
-77 KKINPKTKQSDWGF
+77 KKLNSKVKQSDWGF

-105 NQQKDVCIGAA
+105 PQQKDVCIGAA
-116 TKRIKSIIKKIPH
+116 TKRMRRIIKKIPH
-129 THLLIMGDTAASKI
+129 THLLLMGDTVASKI
-143 LEDNDINTKRLW
+143 LDDPDANAKRLW
-155 VHQYKG
+155 VHDLKG
-161 TPTVNTLN
+161 TPTVNTIG
-169 IDRSFSAARSEDDD
+169 IDRSFSASKSDDDD

-195 GYVGRCIQNLI
+195 GYASRCIQNLI
-206 LGYNPYT
+206 LGYNPYH
-213 IKVKPKAK
+213 IDVKPKAK
-221 LITTIKDFDKLYKQ
+221 LIKTIKEFDALYKE
-235 LKKAKRIAVDTEG
+235 LKKAKRVAVDTEG

-257 LATIQFAITSDIGYV
+257 LATIQFATSSDIGYV
-272 IPWYHQDSTWTVSE
+272 IPWYHQDSTWSVSE

-295 SLFTS
+295 KLFTS

-307 SKTKFLIGQ
+307 TKTKFLIGQ
-316 NFGYDMRVLSKELN
+316 NFGYDIRVLSKELN

-337 TWDLMSGEFLLDE
+337 TWDLMAGEFLLDE

-360 SAYSLAQ
+360 SAYGLAQ
-367 ICLNYGCDF
+367 ICMNYGCDF
-376 YQTASFGKDQRTL
+376 YYTASFSKSQRTL
-389 IAYQELTPEVLD
+389 IAHQELTQEVLD

-408 VMIAIQEQQLRRA
+408 VMIAIQEQQMKRA
-421 QNIVHVKEKPY
+421 SNILHVDDKPY
-432 TEDYHRLMLTQLSS
+432 TKDYHRLMLTQLSS
-446 MVRVMSIMK
+446 MIRVMSIMK

-476 SSKVDELTKEFY
+476 SSKIDELTKEFY
-488 SLPEVKKASKKLNN
+488 ELPEVKKASKLLNED
-502 TKGAPSGGLFGQ
+502 KGAPSGGLFGQ
-514 DFNSFNLSKKAH
+514 SFSSFNLSKKAH

-540 RYGKSGDPSFDK
+540 RYGKKGDPSFDK
-552 EFLKKYSEDHRSV
+552 MFLKTYEEDNRSV
-565 AIVNDLNK
+565 AIINDLNK

-588 VEDSHDGRIDKR
+588 VEESHDGRIDKR

-622 QQIPEHSED
+622 QQIPEHSAD

-649 ADYSAHEVRCLNLSS
+649 ADYSAHEVRC
-664 FVITNVGL
+664 
-672 KRLSDIMM
+672 
-680 MSPDKLPLVLSHNH
+680 
-694 ATGKDEY
+694 
-701 KRIGYRSS
+701 
-709 HTTEFD
+709 
-715 HLEIVHEHGVLCCTS
+715 
-730 NHQVWSIKRNAYV
+730 
-743 YADQLQV
+743 
-750 GDELLT
+750 
-756 DDYLNRP
+756 
-763 TTITHIDNYGTQH
+763 
-776 HLVGDIG
+776 
-783 IFDNHNLYVQS
+783 
-794 TDSPN
+794 
-799 ERAVLVHNCWGIAAD
+799 WGIAAD

-828 IIKFRHDPS
+828 IIKYRHDPT
-837 EENLKRKETE
+837 EKNLKRKETE
-847 GDPHKQNYHKFTKVA
+847 GDPHKQNYHKFTKVP

-890 EKGPIRIGNLADTKR
+890 EKGPVRIGNLADTKR
-905 KPKMIVQGGV
+905 KPKVITQGGV
-915 LRKSGGAISR
+915 LRKSGGAVSQ

-943 NGHKILTVSSKFNLE
+943 NGHKILTVSSKLKLE
-958 YKALADL
+958 YKPLADL

-978 GNMHPV
+978 GNVHPV
-984 MDDKRITTKDAYCLG
+984 MDNRQITTKDAYCLG
-999 MFTADGSANFYNT
+999 MFTADGCANFYNT
-1012 DTTSYNYRVNH
+1012 NNRSYNYRVNH

-1033 MQMFFKKWGGVK
+1033 MQMFFNRWGGVK

-1065 INLNNKRLYYILKDF
+1065 ITLNNKRLYNTLKDF
-1080 GVTGLQR
+1080 GVTGLQK

-1116 MRFSSNDHLQIGATT
+1116 MRFSSDKHLQIGATT

-1138 DIIYL
+1138 DIIYML
-1143 LSLFGIKA
+1143 NLFGIKA
-1151 SMYGGQYVTENG
+1151 SMYGGQYVTGNG
-1163 YETQSYEIIITG
+1163 FETQSYEIIITG
-1175 VESQLLFLKHIGFKT
+1175 TESQLLFLKHIGFKT

-1201 ETLPDL
+1201 ETLPDI
-1207 RINVLKYGL
+1207 RTNVTKYGC
-1216 YKDVYKA
+1216 YKDVYKE

-1242 YFKGVHIPPLK
+1242 YYKGVHIPPLK
-1253 NHMPEFM
+1253 LGMPEFM

-1270 DVLGLSSVYE
+1270 AVLGLSSVYE

-1287 DTTQVTTVFR
+1287 NTTQVTTVFR
-1297 EAQNMG
+1297 EAQDLG
-1303 QEEVFDVINVVKD
+1303 KEEVFDVINVVKD

-1338 ARDIDLPIDEA
+1338 ARDINLSVDEA

-1366 LTRMVTYAQD
+1366 LTRMVTYAQE

-1399 MRASVQRR
+1399 MRAAVQRR

-1432 HELFKELEV
+1432 HELFNELGI
-1441 KHKASKVGSE
+1441 KHKSSKVGTAK
-1451 RTDITY
+1451 TDITY

-1501 HNVITGVPFDIEFSV
+1501 HGVITGVPFDIEFSV
-1516 GADWA
+1516 GADWS
-1521 HKDDWNFS
+1521 HKDDWDFS
-1529 AYHMEQA
+1529 ANHMEKA
-1536 IKQTLVDHKALY
+1536 IKQTLLDHKALY
-1548 PDNPKVQAID
+1548 PDNAKVQAID
-1558 PDKTYAHM
+1558 PDKTYAYM
-1566 VDCYHAQCKQLKL
+1566 VDCYHEQCKQLKL

>member
-1 MKFNSIKPFSK
+1 MKFKSVKPFLS
-12 DEGLFGIKPYNIN
+12 DEGLFGIKPYNVD
-25 WAVSDNWKSAK
+25 WAITDNWKKAK
-36 NKMLVVIEFVPTVD
+36 NKVLVVVEFVPSID
-50 LKEKSLLGHHLSQ
+50 LKEKSLMGHTLSQ
-63 TTYSNLFDYAFSEA
+63 QTYSNLFDYTFSEV
-77 KKINPKTKQSDWGF
+77 KKLNSKVKQSDWGF

-105 NQQKDVCIGAA
+105 PQQKDVCIGAA
-116 TKRIKSIIKKIPH
+116 TKRMRRIIKKIPH
-129 THLLIMGDTAASKI
+129 THLLLMGDTVAAKI
-143 LEDNDINTKRLW
+143 LDDPDANTKRLW
-155 VHQYKG
+155 VHDLKG
-161 TPTVNTLN
+161 TPTVNTIG
-169 IDRSFSAARSEDDD
+169 IDRSFSASKSDDDD

-195 GYVGRCIQNLI
+195 GYASRCIQNLI
-206 LGYNPYT
+206 LGYNPYH
-213 IKVKPKAK
+213 IDVKPKAK
-221 LITTIKDFDKLYKQ
+221 LIKTIKEFDALYKE
-235 LKKAKRIAVDTEG
+235 LKKAKRVAVDTEG

-257 LATIQFAITSDIGYV
+257 LATIQFATSSDIGYV
-272 IPWYHQDSTWTVSE
+272 IPWYHQDSTWSVSE

-295 SLFTS
+295 KLFTS

-307 SKTKFLIGQ
+307 TKTKFLIGQ
-316 NFGYDMRVLSKELN
+316 NFGYDIRVLSKELN

-337 TWDLMSGEFLLDE
+337 TWDLMAGEFLLDE

-360 SAYSLAQ
+360 SAYGLAQ
-367 ICLNYGCDF
+367 ICMNYGCDF
-376 YQTASFGKDQRTL
+376 YYTASFSKSQRTL
-389 IAYQELTPEVLD
+389 IAHQELTQEVLD

-408 VMIAIQEQQLRRA
+408 VMIAIQEQQMKRA
-421 QNIVHVKEKPY
+421 SNILHVDDKPY
-432 TEDYHRLMLTQLSS
+432 TKDYHRLMLTQLSS
-446 MVRVMSIMK
+446 MIRVMSIMK

-476 SSKVDELTKEFY
+476 SSKIDELTKEFY
-488 SLPEVKKASKKLNN
+488 ELPEVKKASKLLNED
-502 TKGAPSGGLFGQ
+502 KGAPSGGLFGQ
-514 DFNSFNLSKKAH
+514 SFSSFNLSKKAH

-540 RYGKSGDPSFDK
+540 RYGKKGDPSFDK
-552 EFLKKYSEDHRSV
+552 MFLKTYEEDNRSV
-565 AIVNDLNK
+565 AIINDLNK

-588 VEDSHDGRIDKR
+588 VEESHDGRIDKR

-622 QQIPEHSED
+622 QQIPEHSAD

-649 ADYSAHEVRCLNLSS
+649 ADYSAHEVRC
-664 FVITNVGL
+664 
-672 KRLSDIMM
+672 
-680 MSPDKLPLVLSHNH
+680 
-694 ATGKDEY
+694 
-701 KRIGYRSS
+701 
-709 HTTEFD
+709 
-715 HLEIVHEHGVLCCTS
+715 
-730 NHQVWSIKRNAYV
+730 
-743 YADQLQV
+743 
-750 GDELLT
+750 
-756 DDYLNRP
+756 
-763 TTITHIDNYGTQH
+763 
-776 HLVGDIG
+776 
-783 IFDNHNLYVQS
+783 
-794 TDSPN
+794 
-799 ERAVLVHNCWGIAAD
+799 WGIAAD

-828 IIKFRHDPS
+828 IIKYRHDPT
-837 EENLKRKETE
+837 EKNLKRKETE
-847 GDPHKQNYHKFTKVA
+847 GDPHKQNYHKFTKVP

-890 EKGPIRIGNLADTKR
+890 EKGPVRIGNLADTKR
-905 KPKMIVQGGV
+905 KPKVVIQGGV
-915 LRKSGGAISR
+915 LRKSGGAVSQ

-943 NGHKILTVSSKFNLE
+943 NGHKILTVSPKLKLE
-958 YKALADL
+958 YKALGDL
-965 KYGDQ
+965 KYGDH
-970 IVYQQGAF
+970 IVYQQGTF
-978 GNMHPV
+978 GNVHPV
-984 MDDKRITTKDAYCLG
+984 MDNKQITTKDAYCLG
-999 MFTADGSANFYNT
+999 MFTADGSANFYNS

-1050 PLEFDERFSGCGASS
+1050 PLNDDERFSGCGASS
-1065 INLNNKRLYYILKDF
+1065 INLNNKRLYNTLKDF
-1080 GVTGLQR
+1080 GVTGLQK

-1116 MRFSSNDHLQIGATT
+1116 MRFSSNEHLQIGATT

-1151 SMYGGQYVTENG
+1151 SMYGGQYVTGNG
-1163 YETQSYEIIITG
+1163 FETQSYEIIITG
-1175 VESQLLFLKHIGFKT
+1175 VENQLLFLKHIGFKT

-1216 YKDVYKA
+1216 YKDTYKE

-1228 AKRAGVNTFRSRDV
+1228 AKRAGVNTFRARDIYV
-1242 YFKGVHIPPLK
+1242 NGVHIPPLK
-1253 NHMPEFM
+1253 RYMPEFM

-1303 QEEVFDVINVVKD
+1303 QEEVFDVVNVVKD

-1338 ARDIDLPIDEA
+1338 ARDINLSVDEA

-1366 LTRMVTYAQD
+1366 LKQMVTYAQK

-1399 MRASVQRR
+1399 MRAAVQRR

-1432 HELFKELEV
+1432 HELFDELGI
-1441 KHKASKVGSE
+1441 KHKSSKVGTSK
-1451 RTDITY
+1451 TDITY

-1501 HNVITGVPFDIEFSV
+1501 HGVITGVPFDIEFSV
-1516 GADWA
+1516 GADWS
-1521 HKDDWNFS
+1521 HKDDWDFS
-1529 AYHMEQA
+1529 ANHMEKA
-1536 IKQTLVDHKALY
+1536 IKQTLLDHKALY
-1548 PDNPKVQAID
+1548 LDNAKVQAID
-1558 PDKTYAHM
+1558 PDKTYAYM
-1566 VDCYHAQCKQLKL
+1566 VECYHEQCKQLKL

>member
-1 MKFNSIKPFSK
+1 MKFKSVKPFLS
-12 DEGLFGIKPYNIN
+12 DEGLFGIKPYNVD
-25 WAVSDNWKSAK
+25 WAITDNWKKAK
-36 NKMLVVIEFVPTVD
+36 NKVLVVVEFVPSID
-50 LKEKSLLGHHLSQ
+50 LKEKSLMGHTLSQ
-63 TTYSNLFDYAFSEA
+63 QTYSNLFDYTFSEV
-77 KKINPKTKQSDWGF
+77 KKLNSKVKQSDWGF

-105 NQQKDVCIGAA
+105 PQQKDVCIGAA
-116 TKRIKSIIKKIPH
+116 TKRMRRIIKKIPH
-129 THLLIMGDTAASKI
+129 THLLLMGDTVASKI
-143 LEDNDINTKRLW
+143 LDDPDANTKRLW
-155 VHQYKG
+155 VHDHKG
-161 TPTVNTLN
+161 TPTVNTIG
-169 IDRSFSAARSEDDD
+169 IDRSFSASKSDDDD

-195 GYVGRCIQNLI
+195 GYASRCIQNLI
-206 LGYNPYT
+206 LGYNPYH
-213 IKVKPKAK
+213 IEVKPRAK
-221 LITTIKDFDKLYKQ
+221 LIKTIKEFDALYKE

-257 LATIQFAITSDIGYV
+257 LATIQFATSSDIGYV
-272 IPWYHQDSTWTVSE
+272 IPWYHQDSTWSVSE

-295 SLFTS
+295 KLFTS

-307 SKTKFLIGQ
+307 TKTKFLIGQ
-316 NFGYDMRVLSKELN
+316 NFGYDIRVLSKELN

-337 TWDLMSGEFLLDE
+337 TWDLMAGEFLLDE

-367 ICLNYGCDF
+367 ICMNYGCDF
-376 YQTASFGKDQRTL
+376 YYTASFSKAQRTL
-389 IAYQELTPEVLD
+389 IAHQELTQEVLD

-408 VMIAIQEQQLRRA
+408 VMIAIQEQQMKRSS
-421 QNIVHVKEKPY
+421 NILHVDDKPY
-432 TEDYHRLMLTQLSS
+432 TKDYHRLMLTQLSS
-446 MVRVMSIMK
+446 MIRVMSIMK

-476 SSKVDELTKEFY
+476 SSKIDELTKEFY
-488 SLPEVKKASKKLNN
+488 ELPEVKKASKLLNEN
-502 TKGAPSGGLFGQ
+502 KGAPSGGLFGQ
-514 DFNSFNLSKKAH
+514 SFSSFNLSKKAH

-540 RYGKSGDPSFDK
+540 RYGKKGDPSFDK
-552 EFLKKYSEDHRSV
+552 MFLKTYEEDNRSV
-565 AIVNDLNK
+565 AIINDLNK

-588 VEDSHDGRIDKR
+588 VEESHDGRIDKR

-622 QQIPEHSED
+622 QQIPEHSAD

-649 ADYSAHEVRCLNLSS
+649 ADYSAHEVRC
-664 FVITNVGL
+664 
-672 KRLSDIMM
+672 
-680 MSPDKLPLVLSHNH
+680 
-694 ATGKDEY
+694 
-701 KRIGYRSS
+701 
-709 HTTEFD
+709 
-715 HLEIVHEHGVLCCTS
+715 
-730 NHQVWSIKRNAYV
+730 
-743 YADQLQV
+743 
-750 GDELLT
+750 
-756 DDYLNRP
+756 
-763 TTITHIDNYGTQH
+763 
-776 HLVGDIG
+776 
-783 IFDNHNLYVQS
+783 
-794 TDSPN
+794 
-799 ERAVLVHNCWGIAAD
+799 WGIAAD

-828 IIKFRHDPS
+828 IIKYRHDPT
-837 EENLKRKETE
+837 EKNLKRKETE
-847 GDPHKQNYHKFTKVA
+847 GDPHKQNYHKFTKVP

-890 EKGPIRIGNLADTKR
+890 EKGPVRIGNLADTKR
-905 KPKMIVQGGV
+905 KPKVITQGGV
-915 LRKSGGAISR
+915 LRKSGGAVSQ

-943 NGHKILTVSSKFNLE
+943 NGHKILTVSPKLKLE

-970 IVYQQGAF
+970 IVYQQGTF
-978 GNMHPV
+978 GNVRPV
-984 MDDKRITTKDAYCLG
+984 MGGKHISTKDAYCLG

-1012 DTTSYNYRVNH
+1012 DSTSYNYRVNH
-1023 SSSDLEEVKK
+1023 SSGDLEEVKK
-1033 MQMFFKKWGGVK
+1033 MQMFFKRWGGVK

-1050 PLEFDERFSGCGASS
+1050 SLEFEDRFSGCGASS
-1065 INLNNKRLYYILKDF
+1065 ISLNNKRLYNTLKDF
-1080 GVTGLQR
+1080 GVTGLQK

-1096 SAERKFVAAYLS
+1096 SAERKFVASYLS

-1116 MRFSSNDHLQIGATT
+1116 MRFSSDTKLQIGATT

-1138 DIIYL
+1138 DIIYM

-1151 SMYGGQYVTENG
+1151 SMYGGQYTTDTG
-1163 YETQSYEIIITG
+1163 FETQSYEIIITG

-1207 RINVLKYGL
+1207 RISVLKYGS
-1216 YKDVYKA
+1216 YKHTYQE

-1242 YFKGVHIPPLK
+1242 YYKGVLIPPMK
-1253 NHMPEFM
+1253 KHMPEFM

-1270 DVLGLSSVYE
+1270 EVLGLTSVYK

-1287 DTTQVTTVFR
+1287 DTTQVTYVFR
-1297 EAQNMG
+1297 EALDIGEQ
-1303 QEEVFDVINVVKD
+1303 EVFDVVNVVKD

-1338 ARDIDLPIDEA
+1338 ARDINLSVDEA

-1366 LTRMVTYAQD
+1366 LTRMVTYAQE

-1399 MRASVQRR
+1399 MRAAVQRR

-1432 HELFKELEV
+1432 HELFNELGI
-1441 KHKASKVGSE
+1441 KHKSSKVGTAK
-1451 RTDITY
+1451 TDITY

-1501 HNVITGVPFDIEFSV
+1501 HGVITGVPFDIEFSV
-1516 GADWA
+1516 GADWS
-1521 HKDDWNFS
+1521 HKDDWDFS
-1529 AYHMEQA
+1529 ANHMEKA
-1536 IKQTLVDHKALY
+1536 IKQTLLDHKALY
-1548 PDNPKVQAID
+1548 PDNAKVQAID
-1558 PDKTYAHM
+1558 PDKTYAYM
-1566 VDCYHAQCKQLKL
+1566 VECYHEQCKQLKL

>member
-116 TKRIKSIIKKIPH
+116 TKRIKAIIKKIPH

-221 LITTIKDFDKLYKQ
+221 LITTIKEFDKLYKE
-235 LKKAKRIAVDTEG
+235 LKKAKRIAIDTEG

-286 FKYLRKKLR
+286 FKYLRKKLK

-337 TWDLMSGEFLLDE
+337 TWDLMAGEFLLDE

-360 SAYSLAQ
+360 SAYGLAQ

-421 QNIVHVKEKPY
+421 QNIVHVKGKPY

-488 SLPEVKKASKKLNN
+488 SLPEVKKASKKLNK

-565 AIVNDLNK
+565 SIVNDLNK

-622 QQIPEHSED
+622 QQIPEHSAD
-631 AKIIKRMFISP
+631 AKIIKRMFVSP

-649 ADYSAHEVRCLNLSS
+649 ADYSAHEVRCLNLNS
-664 FVITNVGL
+664 FVITHVGL
-672 KRLSDIMM
+672 KRLSDIIAMP
-680 MSPDKLPLVLSHNH
+680 SDKLPLVLSHNH

-715 HLEIVHEHGVLCCTS
+715 HLEITHEHGVLRCTS
-730 NHQVWSIKRNAYV
+730 NHQVWSIKHNAYV

-799 ERAVLVHNCWGIAAD
+799 ERGVLVHNCWGIASE

-828 IIKFRHDPS
+828 IIKFRHDPT

-877 VFGCFTKD
+877 VFG
-885 TIVST
+885 
-890 EKGPIRIGNLADTKR
+890 
-905 KPKMIVQGGV
+905 
-915 LRKSGGAISR
+915 
-925 GVKPIVSVLTR
+925 
-936 QGELKGT
+936 
-943 NGHKILTVSSKFNLE
+943 
-958 YKALADL
+958 AL
-965 KYGDQ
+965 
-970 IVYQQGAF
+970 
-978 GNMHPV
+978 
-984 MDDKRITTKDAYCLG
+984 
-999 MFTADGSANFYNT
+999 
-1012 DTTSYNYRVNH
+1012 
-1023 SSSDLEEVKK
+1023 
-1033 MQMFFKKWGGVK
+1033 
-1045 APIAN
+1045 
-1050 PLEFDERFSGCGASS
+1050 
-1065 INLNNKRLYYILKDF
+1065 
-1080 GVTGLQR
+1080 
-1087 DRRVPDQIL
+1087 
-1096 SAERKFVAAYLS
+1096 
-1108 GYFDGDGY
+1108 
-1116 MRFSSNDHLQIGATT
+1116 
-1131 NNPGLAT
+1131 
-1138 DIIYL
+1138 
-1143 LSLFGIKA
+1143 
-1151 SMYGGQYVTENG
+1151 
-1163 YETQSYEIIITG
+1163 
-1175 VESQLLFLKHIGFKT
+1175 
-1190 LRKKERAEQLK
+1190 
-1201 ETLPDL
+1201 
-1207 RINVLKYGL
+1207 
-1216 YKDVYKA
+1216 
-1223 LRKVY
+1223 
-1228 AKRAGVNTFRSRDV
+1228 
-1242 YFKGVHIPPLK
+1242 
-1253 NHMPEFM
+1253 
-1260 ENIHQ
+1260 
-1265 YKSAF
+1265 
-1270 DVLGLSSVYE
+1270 
-1280 TLEILAS
+1280 
-1287 DTTQVTTVFR
+1287 
-1297 EAQNMG
+1297 
-1303 QEEVFDVINVVKD
+1303 
-1316 HSWSANGHIV
+1316 
-1326 SNSMYGK
+1326 YGK
-1333 GDNAL
+1333 GVNSL
-1338 ARDIDLPIDEA
+1338 ARDVNMTTDQAEKLL
-1349 RKIKN
+1349 N
-1354 KFFKEFHKGKAW
+1354 KFFKEFHKGKEW

-1529 AYHMEQA
+1529 AAHMEQA
-1536 IKQTLVDHKALY
+1536 IKQTLIDHKALY

-1558 PDKTYAHM
+1558 PDKTYAYM